1 MAKKSTQAAD
11 WLQTTAV
18 RLTRVHFVYV
28 AFYLLSVV
36 IFDTWNLYT
45 HEATSQLWTAG
56 GVLLGIVA
64 LLWFCAR
71 LKFSNYW
78 IYIAIIMALI
88 VADIVF
94 ASYLVWWQRGLYSKA
109 IMLYTVPI
117 ITAASTRSRSILL
130 TTTTVSAAAYS
141 TVSVRYFFQNY
152 GMGYRVELWGTVG
165 FFSAMLFVLAL
176 LLMVIIQPTKE
187 KF

>member
-1 MAKKSTQAAD
+1 
-11 WLQTTAV
+11 
-18 RLTRVHFVYV
+18 
-28 AFYLLSVV
+28 
-36 IFDTWNLYT
+36 
-45 HEATSQLWTAG
+45 
-56 GVLLGIVA
+56 
-64 LLWFCAR
+64 
-71 LKFSNYW
+71 
-78 IYIAIIMALI
+78 
-88 VADIVF
+88 
-94 ASYLVWWQRGLYSKA
+94 
-109 IMLYTVPI
+109 
-117 ITAASTRSRSILL
+117 LL